1 MTKTG
6 TWQYHVLNEQN
17 DKTHIIQS
25 IHPPTDKE
33 MPMPITTRQKQLVQE
48 SFAKVVPIAGVA
60 GDIFYKTL
68 FEYAPEVKPL
78 FKSDIKDQG
87 RKLVTTLAVAIKDL
101 DDLDKLVPVLQKLAE
116 KHVDYGV
123 KAEHFTPVG
132 NALLSTL
139 KQGLGDDFTPEV
151 RQAWV
156 EVFRVV
162 ANTMKAH
169 SFS

>member
-1 MTKTG
+1 
-6 TWQYHVLNEQN
+6 
-17 DKTHIIQS
+17 
-25 IHPPTDKE
+25 
-33 MPMPITTRQKQLVQE
+33 MPISTKQKQLVQE
-48 SFAKVVPIAGVA
+48 SFLKVIPIAGVA

-68 FEYAPEVKPL
+68 FEYSPELKPL
-78 FKSDIKDQG
+78 FKSDLKSQG
-87 RKLVTTLAVAIKDL
+87 KKLLTTLALAVKGL
-101 DDLDKLVPVLQKLAE
+101 DDMDKLVPVLQQLAE
-116 KHVDYGV
+116 RHVDYGV

-156 EVFRVV
+156 DVFRVV
-162 ANTMKAH
+162 ATTMKQH

>member
-1 MTKTG
+1 MAISTK
-6 TWQYHVLNEQN
+6 
-17 DKTHIIQS
+17 
-25 IHPPTDKE
+25 
-33 MPMPITTRQKQLVQE
+33 QKQLVQE

-68 FEYAPEVKPL
+68 FEYAPELKPL
-78 FKSDIKDQG
+78 FKSDIKDQSK
-87 RKLVTTLAVAIKDL
+87 KLLTTLGVAVKGL
-101 DDLDKLVPVLQKLAE
+101 DDLDKLVPVLHKLAE
-116 KHVDYGV
+116 RHVDYGV

-156 EVFRVV
+156 DVFRVV
-162 ANTMKAH
+162 ATTMKAH

>member
-1 MTKTG
+1 
-6 TWQYHVLNEQN
+6 
-17 DKTHIIQS
+17 
-25 IHPPTDKE
+25 
-33 MPMPITTRQKQLVQE
+33 MPISTKQKQLVQE
-48 SFAKVVPIAGVA
+48 SFAKVIPIAAVA

-68 FEYAPEVKPL
+68 FEYAPELKPL
-78 FKSDIKDQG
+78 FKSDLKTQSK
-87 RKLVTTLAVAIKDL
+87 KLVTTLALAVKGL
-101 DDLDKLVPVLQKLAE
+101 DDIDKLVPILHQLAE
-116 KHVDYGV
+116 RHVDYGV

-156 EVFRVV
+156 ETFRVV
-162 ANTMKAH
+162 ATTMKEH

>member
-1 MTKTG
+1 
-6 TWQYHVLNEQN
+6 
-17 DKTHIIQS
+17 
-25 IHPPTDKE
+25 
-33 MPMPITTRQKQLVQE
+33 MPISTKQKQLVQE
-48 SFAKVVPIAGVA
+48 SFAKVIPIAAVA

-68 FEYAPEVKPL
+68 FEYAPELKPL
-78 FKSDIKDQG
+78 FKSDLKDQSK
-87 RKLVTTLAVAIKDL
+87 KLVTTLALAVKGL
-101 DDLDKLVPVLQKLAE
+101 DDLDKLVPVLHQLAE
-116 KHVDYGV
+116 RHVDYGV

-156 EVFRVV
+156 ETFRVV
-162 ANTMKAH
+162 ATTMKEH